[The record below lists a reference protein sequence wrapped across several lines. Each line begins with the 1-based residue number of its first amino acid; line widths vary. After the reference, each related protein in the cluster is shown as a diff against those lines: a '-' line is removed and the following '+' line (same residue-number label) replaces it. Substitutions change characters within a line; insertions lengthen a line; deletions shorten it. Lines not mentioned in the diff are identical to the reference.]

1 MIEWLKNIFLGL
13 LQGIAEFLPISS
25 SGHLDIA
32 QHFMGMTESPLFYNV
47 LLHLATFFSICVV
60 YRKTVIELII
70 EFFRLIGDIFKGK
83 FKWKESSQIRRMLI
97 FIIIATIPLFFI
109 VPFSDYLDPLNSN
122 MFFIGA
128 TLILTAVLLFSSDRV
143 AKKANRPEE
152 KVTIFDSFIIGLGQ
166 MCALVPG
173 LSRSGTTISTGIFLG
188 IDREYAVRFSFLMS
202 LPAVAGATILEL
214 KDAVESSIEFK
225 PEYLLGMVIAFVSGI
240 FAIKLVNMLVKKN
253 KFGYFA
259 YYCAAVGIITIIAAA
274 ILG

>member
-1 MIEWLKNIFLGL
+1 MIEWLKSIFLGL

-32 QHFMGMTESPLFYNV
+32 QHFMGMTEAPLFYNV
-47 LLHLATFFSICVV
+47 LLHFATFFSICVV
-60 YRKTVIELII
+60 YRKTVVELIV
-70 EFFRLIGDIFKGK
+70 EFFRLIGDLFKGK
-83 FKWKESSQIRRMLI
+83 FKWKEASQIRRMLI
-97 FIIIATIPLFFI
+97 FIIVATVPLFFI
-109 VPFSDYLDPLNSN
+109 VPFSDYLEPLNTN
-122 MFFIGA
+122 MYFIGGA
-128 TLILTAVLLFSSDRV
+128 LVVTAALLFLSDRV

-152 KVTIFDSFIIGLGQ
+152 KVTILDSFIIGLGQ

-188 IDREYAVRFSFLMS
+188 IDREYAARFSFLMS

-214 KDAVESSIEFK
+214 KDAVETDISFK
-225 PEYLLGMVIAFVSGI
+225 PEYVLGMVVAFVSGI

-259 YYCAAVGIITIIAAA
+259 YYCAAVGITTIVAAA

>member
-1 MIEWLKNIFLGL
+1 MIEWLKSIALGL

-32 QHFMGMTESPLFYNV
+32 QHFMGMEEAPLFFNV
-47 LLHLATFFSICVV
+47 LLHFATFFSIIIV
-60 YRKTVIELII
+60 YRKTVIELIV
-70 EFFRLIGDIFKGK
+70 EFFRLIGDIFTGK

-97 FIIIATIPLFFI
+97 FIIVATLPLFVI
-109 VPFSDYLDPLNSN
+109 VPFSDFLDPLNSN
-122 MFFIGA
+122 MYFVGSA
-128 TLILTAVLLFSSDRV
+128 LIVTAILLFTSDRV

-152 KVTIFDSFIIGLGQ
+152 KVTILDSFVIGLGQ

-214 KDAVESSIEFK
+214 KDAVETGVSFK
-225 PEYLLGMVIAFVSGI
+225 PEYAVGMVVAFVSGI

-259 YYCAAVGIITIIAAA
+259 YYCAAAGVATIAATL